1 MPTPVARCT
10 SVVCRLRLSVTVAV
24 ALLLAACGGAP
35 PVVTVPATASPTER
49 ATAVTGR
56 GAGDT
61 LRLFYWQA
69 PTTLNPHR
77 SPGTKDLSA
86 SRIAYEPL
94 ASYDKDG
101 RLLPFLAAEIP
112 ALDNGGVAPD
122 GRSVTWKLKQGIRWS
137 DGHPFTADDV
147 LFTYEYVS
155 NPAVRATST
164 ATYDAVKDVEVID
177 PHTIRVH
184 FKDVNPAWSLP
195 FVGSQGMI
203 IPRHVFAA
211 YAGANADAAPAN
223 LVPVGTGPYRGSDF
237 KREDVLIIGSDV
249 VNSIKIIY
257 EPNPYFREADKPYFR
272 RVELLGGG
280 GDVVFAAR
288 AVLGGQVDFAWNLTV
303 TDDVVAQ
310 IEAGGQA
317 TVVNSFDAFT
327 ERIMINFADPNRQ
340 TADGERASAQFAHP
354 FLGDLRVRQALA
366 HAVDRQAIARAY
378 GRGGRATSNLLVSP
392 ASYHSTTSRA
402 YAFDLQRA
410 ATLLDEAGWTDSN
423 GDGIRDK
430 GGVKLRVVF
439 QTSIQPLRQLAQETV
454 REALES
460 IGVEVELKNIDAS
473 VFLGPVE
480 SSTNTRRHF
489 YADLEEFAFS
499 NKSPDPGAYM
509 KGWTCDEIAGK
520 ANNWSLS
527 NWGRYCNP
535 AYDALYRQST
545 TEMDPAKRRQL
556 FIRMNDLLIEDVAL
570 IPLVHLATPA
580 GASATLTG
588 LDPTPW
594 DVEVWNIKDW
604 RRK

>member
-1 MPTPVARCT
+1 MRTPFTRLPCPA
-10 SVVCRLRLSVTVAV
+10 SRLRLSVGLLL
-24 ALLLAACGGAP
+24 ALLVAACGGAP
-35 PVVTVPATASPTER
+35 PVATVASPASPAAR
-49 ATAVTGR
+49 ATVASGR
-56 GAGDT
+56 GTGDT

-69 PTTLNPHR
+69 PTTLNPHL

-101 RLLPFLAAEIP
+101 RMVPFLAAEIP
-112 ALDNGGVAPD
+112 SLANGGVAPD
-122 GRSVTWKLKQGIRWS
+122 GRSVTWKLKQGVKWS
-137 DGHPFTADDV
+137 DGQPFTADDV
-147 LFTYEYVS
+147 RFTYEYVS

-164 ATYDAVKDVEVID
+164 ATYDAVKSVEVVD
-177 PHTIRVH
+177 PHTVRVH
-184 FKDVNPAWSLP
+184 FRDVNPAWSLP

-203 IPRHVFAA
+203 VPRHAFAA
-211 YAGANADAAPAN
+211 YAGANAADAPAN
-223 LVPVGTGPYRGSDF
+223 LVPVGTGPYRGAEF

-249 VNSIKIIY
+249 VNTIKIIY
-257 EPNPYFREADKPYFR
+257 EPNPHFREPDRPYFR

-280 GDVVFAAR
+280 GDVNFAAR
-288 AVLGGQVDFAWNLTV
+288 AVQNGQVDFSWNLTV
-303 TDDVVAQ
+303 TGETAAQ
-310 IEAGGQA
+310 VESGGMA
-317 TVVNSFDAFT
+317 SVVNAFDAFT

-340 TADGERASAQFAHP
+340 TADGERASTQFPHP
-354 FLGDLRVRQALA
+354 FFSDLRVRQALA
-366 HAVDRQAIARAY
+366 HAVDRETIAAAY
-378 GRGGRATSNLLVSP
+378 GRSGRATNNLLVAP
-392 ASYHSTTSRA
+392 AAYNSTTSHV

-410 ATLLDEAGWTDSN
+410 AALLDEAGWTDTN

-439 QTSIQPLRQLAQETV
+439 QTSVQPQRQVSQETV
-454 REALES
+454 RKALES
-460 IGVEVELKNIDAS
+460 IGFEVELKNIDGS
-473 VFLGPVE
+473 VFLGPVG

-509 KGWTCDEIAGK
+509 KGWTCDEIAQK

-535 AYDALYRQST
+535 AYDALYRQAT
-545 TEMDPAKRRQL
+545 TEMDPEKRRQL
-556 FIRMNDLLIEDVAL
+556 FIQMNDLLIADVAL